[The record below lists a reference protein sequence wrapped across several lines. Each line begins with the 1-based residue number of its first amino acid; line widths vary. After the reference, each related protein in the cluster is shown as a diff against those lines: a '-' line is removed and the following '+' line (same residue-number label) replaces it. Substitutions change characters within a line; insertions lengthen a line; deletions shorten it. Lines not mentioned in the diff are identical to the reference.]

1 MACDEH
7 MTDEST
13 LEDLFDRRYSARF
26 AKSDVDDHQVWEP
39 IRSGGYG
46 IGDIALHGADR
57 VTDTLERFSKQSADH
72 CIVFHDQGVQRL
84 HRITSPPAPP
94 SFTQTATS
102 GAISAAENGGP

>member
-1 MACDEH
+1 LTAA
-7 MTDEST
+7 TP
-13 LEDLFDRRYSARF
+13 ARF

-72 CIVFHDQGVQRL
+72 CIVFYDQGVQRL

-94 SFTQTATS
+94 SFTQTATLS
-102 GAISAAENGGP
+102 SDLNTTASDLDPRAT